1 MFREILVNIENKYG
15 NIFNNGMF
23 YRSPWNDISGYIRNI
38 KLLWLLKSYQYLFKD
53 INFSVELK

>member
-15 NIFNNGMF
+15 NIFNNGIF
-23 YRSPWNDISGYIRNI
+23 YGSPWNDINGYIRTI
-38 KLLWLLKSYQYLFKD
+38 KLLWILQSYQYLFKD